1 MATMPTTSARAADTS
16 CRPGGPT
23 SSARRRQR
31 SGGGYGRPRST
42 GRVWAAI
49 AGEQAGAWSLGD
61 DAPTIGPPTSEA
73 CEAAEASKEVSGGG
87 ELDARQPVGAAG
99 RGGLDRLDEAVTA
112 AIDSDLDALSDAELA
127 QRLDRLHRPIARLS
141 AERARVTAELE
152 RRRVSTSSDPATREA
167 VRRDLRRQ
175 LAERANSTPGDTKR
189 DADAGRFADQHPL
202 TGATFAD
209 GALSADHVRLI
220 GNTLAALL
228 PDRREAVEIELLAHA
243 RRTNPTQF
251 GKHAREILAREAPT
265 GSDRVARGQH
275 RQRRVRSYD
284 TPDGGFAFSGLLY
297 GEMAE
302 TARVALDAFRR
313 PDTPDEHRSP
323 EQRSA
328 DAFEQLCAA
337 ALRVGEAPT
346 RHGVRP
352 HVIITMAAD
361 QLALGDRG
369 VARFG
374 SGQPATLRQLRTL
387 LADCSWGRVL
397 LGPDSTP
404 IEASKSVRTVPAG
417 LWRVLVARDAGC
429 TWPGCDA
436 PPAWCDVAHGA
447 VPFADDGQ
455 LSPANAALLCRRHH
469 RRFDLGGWQITI
481 QGGTV
486 HYHRGQEAPGQ
497 PPAIEEPAR
506 ARTERSTTT
515 PSGSS
520 TRSLAGR
527 PAGPPRGPSART
539 STKPLAEGSTGPP
552 IRRSARVEGEQAE
565 LPLPPA
571 LADP

>member
-1 MATMPTTSARAADTS
+1 MATTPTTSARAIGAP
-16 CRPGGPT
+16 CRRGVPT
-23 SSARRRQR
+23 ASERLPRRG
-31 SGGGYGRPRST
+31 GGGYGRPRPTSQL
-42 GRVWAAI
+42 WPALAA
-49 AGEQAGAWSLGD
+49 EQAGRWSLDGA
-61 DAPTIGPPTSEA
+61 APTNDR
-73 CEAAEASKEVSGGG
+73 AAQT
-87 ELDARQPVGAAG
+87 D
-99 RGGLDRLDEAVTA
+99 GLDRLDRAVTA
-112 AIDSDLDALSDAELA
+112 AIGRDLDALSDADLTE
-127 QRLDRLHRPIARLS
+127 RLDRLHRPIARLS
-141 AERARVTAELE
+141 AERARITAELE

-167 VRRDLRRQ
+167 ARRDLRRQ
-175 LAERANSTPGDTKR
+175 LAERTNSTPGATKR
-189 DADAGRFADQHPL
+189 DADAGRFAEQHQR
-202 TGATFAD
+202 TGASFAD
-209 GALSADHVRLI
+209 GTLSADHVRLI
-220 GNTLAALL
+220 GDTLASVP
-228 PDRREAVEIELLAHA
+228 PDRREAVELELLAHA
-243 RRTNPTQF
+243 HQNNPIRF
-251 GKHAREILAREAPT
+251 GKHARELLAREAPS
-265 GSDRVARGQH
+265 GSDRVARSQH

-352 HVIITMAAD
+352 HVIITLTAD

-387 LADCSWGRVL
+387 LADCSWGRVV
-397 LGPDSTP
+397 LGPGSTP

-447 VPFADDGQ
+447 VAFADDGQ

-469 RRFDLGGWQITI
+469 RRFDLGGWRIAI
-481 QGGTV
+481 HGGTV
-486 HYHRGQEAPGQ
+486 RYHHDQDALAAAPAPMPEPAPGRA
-497 PPAIEEPAR
+497 PPIGSPAR
-506 ARTERSTTT
+506 PRAGRSTGTPTERSA
-515 PSGSS
+515 P
-520 TRSLAGR
+520 
-527 PAGPPRGPSART
+527 
-539 STKPLAEGSTGPP
+539 
-552 IRRSARVEGEQAE
+552 VEGEQAE

-571 LADP
+571 LDDP